1 MGKRAKDNPAG
12 QISRREFF
20 KKSFSLATAL
30 GASSLI
36 LGSAANSEASTELA
50 AAAPS
55 NLGTA
60 SGGSSLAA
68 STGGTAGA
76 TAAATTAPATA
87 GAPTGAP
94 ASLPRRDLSRA
105 LVILA
110 RKADRG
116 NSLQAFYKTLL
127 DASVKRL
134 ANTGKP
140 EDAWARFFKPDDVVA
155 IKVNSITGKRLST
168 SPALANAIA
177 EGLMSC
183 GVRPDRI
190 IVWDRTISELDAAGF
205 QISLAKEGPLCFGT
219 DAPSMGYET
228 SPTVLGAVGSCFSR
242 IVTGDTT
249 ALINVPLLRE
259 HELAGVS
266 ISLKNNY
273 GAIHNPN
280 KYHADGCT
288 PFVADVNTH
297 PAIKKK
303 TRLVI
308 CDALNVQFQ
317 SGPGYKPKWVS
328 NFGGILV
335 STDPVAVD
343 TVATEEIEKLRKAAG
358 LRSLAEEKRYPGY
371 LSVASDDAHALGIS
385 DRSRI
390 DVINMELT

>member
-20 KKSFSLATAL
+20 KKSFSLATTL
-30 GASSLI
+30 GASGLV

-60 SGGSSLAA
+60 RSSSSLAA
-68 STGGTAGA
+68 STGGPTAA
-76 TAAATTAPATA
+76 TAATTA
-87 GAPTGAP
+87 AP

-116 NSLQAFYKTLL
+116 NDLQAFYKTLL

-140 EDAWARFFKPDDVVA
+140 EDAWGRFFKPDDVVA

-177 EGLMSC
+177 ERLMSC

-205 QISLAKEGPLCFGT
+205 QINLAKEGPLCFGT
-219 DAPSMGYET
+219 DAPSMGYER

-266 ISLKNNY
+266 VALKNNY

-297 PAIKKK
+297 PDIKRK

-317 SGPGYKPKWVS
+317 SGPGYKPKWISDV
-328 NFGGILV
+328 GGILV

-343 TVATEEIEKLRKAAG
+343 TVGAEEIEKLRKAAG

>member
-1 MGKRAKDNPAG
+1 MGKRAKDNPAD

-20 KKSFSLATAL
+20 KNSLSLATAL
-30 GASSLI
+30 GASSLV
-36 LGSAANSEASTELA
+36 LGSAANSETPNVLA
-50 AAAPS
+50 AAARS
-55 NLGTA
+55 SLGTA
-60 SGGSSLAA
+60 RSNPSPAA
-68 STGGTAGA
+68 STGGPTA
-76 TAAATTAPATA
+76 ATA

-116 NSLQAFYKTLL
+116 NNLQAFYKTLL
-127 DASVKRL
+127 DASIKRL
-134 ANTGKP
+134 ANTVKP

-177 EGLMSC
+177 AGLMSC

-190 IVWDRTISELDAAGF
+190 IVWDRTTSELDAADF
-205 QISLAKEGPLCFGT
+205 QINLAKQAPLCFGT
-219 DAPSMGYET
+219 DAPSMGYEA

-259 HELAGVS
+259 HELAG
-266 ISLKNNY
+266 ISTALKNNY

-297 PAIKKK
+297 PDIKRK

-317 SGPGYKPKWVS
+317 SGPGYKPKWIS

-335 STDPVAVD
+335 STDPVALD
-343 TVATEEIEKLRKAAG
+343 TVGAEEIEKLRKAAG
-358 LRSLAEEKRYPGY
+358 LRSLVEEKRYPGY

-385 DRSRI
+385 DRSQI

>member
-1 MGKRAKDNPAG
+1 MGKRAKDNSANR
-12 QISRREFF
+12 ISRREFF
-20 KKSFSLATAL
+20 RKSFSLATAL
-30 GASSLI
+30 GASSLV
-36 LGSAANSEASTELA
+36 LGSAVNSEAPNVLA
-50 AAAPS
+50 AAARS
-55 NLGTA
+55 SLGTA
-60 SGGSSLAA
+60 RSSSSPGG
-68 STGGTAGA
+68 GA
-76 TAAATTAPATA
+76 TAAGPTAAT
-87 GAPTGAP
+87 
-94 ASLPRRDLSRA
+94 ASLPPRDLSRA

-110 RKADRG
+110 RRADTG
-116 NSLQAFYKTLL
+116 NDPRAFYKILL
-127 DASVKRL
+127 DASIKRL

-168 SPALANAIA
+168 SPGLAGAIA
-177 EGLMSC
+177 DGLMSC

-190 IVWDRTISELDAAGF
+190 IVWDRTTSELDAAGF
-205 QISLAKEGPLCFGT
+205 QINLAKGGPLCFGT
-219 DAPSMGYET
+219 DAASMGYET
-228 SPTVLGAVGSCFSR
+228 SPTILGAVGSCFSK
-242 IVTGDTT
+242 IITEDTT

-266 ISLKNNY
+266 SALKNNY

-303 TRLVI
+303 TKLVI

-317 SGPGYKPKWVS
+317 SGPGYKPKWIS
-328 NFGGILV
+328 NFGGILA
-335 STDPVAVD
+335 STDPVALD
-343 TVATEEIEKLRKAAG
+343 TVGAEEIEKLRKSAG